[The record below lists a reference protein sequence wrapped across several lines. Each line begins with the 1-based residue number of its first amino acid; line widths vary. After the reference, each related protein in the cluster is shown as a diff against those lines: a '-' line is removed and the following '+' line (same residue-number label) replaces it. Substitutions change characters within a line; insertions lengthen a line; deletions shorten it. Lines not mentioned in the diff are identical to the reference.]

1 METKEPHL
9 LRMQKSQTHA
19 IYLLTQNSLEGLCLL
34 KKKKKKDHIKCKQTI
49 SISRINT
56 IAKTH
61 IFSLGL
67 GDLSRETDANSSQ
80 LKCAQ
85 APLLIPLKG
94 LMTWCSR
101 PDSFSWE
108 VRGQGSECAWV
119 SLVPF
124 PERRT
129 GGVRGSCGCWLTMD
143 LVKGLAKV
151 KSSVY
156 AHQPRWREEYIIFP
170 GCTAFDVTPR
180 GDRRRW
186 SSLEKRMLHSLDRL

>member
-1 METKEPHL
+1 MEKKEPHL
-9 LRMQKSQTHA
+9 LGMQKSQTHA
-19 IYLLTQNSLEGLCLL
+19 IYLLTQNTVGKDCAYEEE
-34 KKKKKKDHIKCKQTI
+34 KKDPIKCKQTTF
-49 SISRINT
+49 ISRVST
-56 IAKTH
+56 TAKTH
-61 IFSLGL
+61 SSLGL
-67 GDLSRETDANSSQ
+67 WDISRETDANSSQ

-85 APLLIPLKG
+85 APLLTPLKG

-124 PERRT
+124 LEKHT
-129 GGVRGSCGCWLTMD
+129 GGVCGNCGWWLTMD

-156 AHQPRWREEYIIFP
+156 THQPRWRAEYIMFP

-186 SSLEKRMLHSLDRL
+186 SSLENRMLHSLDRL

>member
-94 LMTWCSR
+94 LMT
-101 PDSFSWE
+101 
-108 VRGQGSECAWV
+108 
-119 SLVPF
+119 
-124 PERRT
+124 
-129 GGVRGSCGCWLTMD
+129 
-143 LVKGLAKV
+143 
-151 KSSVY
+151 
-156 AHQPRWREEYIIFP
+156 
-170 GCTAFDVTPR
+170 
-180 GDRRRW
+180 
-186 SSLEKRMLHSLDRL
+186 

>member
-1 METKEPHL
+1 MK
-9 LRMQKSQTHA
+9 
-19 IYLLTQNSLEGLCLL
+19 G
-34 KKKKKKDHIKCKQTI
+34 KKKDHIKCKQNIFI
-49 SISRINT
+49 SCVST
-56 IAKTH
+56 TAKTH
-61 IFSLGL
+61 SFSLGL
-67 GDLSRETDANSSQ
+67 WDISRETDANSRQ

-85 APLLIPLKG
+85 VPLLIPLKG

-108 VRGQGSECAWV
+108 VRSQGSDCDWV

-124 PERRT
+124 PEKHT
-129 GGVRGSCGCWLTMD
+129 GGVCGNCGCWLTMD

-156 AHQPRWREEYIIFP
+156 THQPRWRAEYIMFP

-186 SSLEKRMLHSLDRL
+186 SSLENRMLHSLDRL

>member
-19 IYLLTQNSLEGLCLL
+19 IYILTQNSLEGLCLL
-34 KKKKKKDHIKCKQTI
+34 GKKNKKITSNVNI
-49 SISRINT
+49 SISHINT

-67 GDLSRETDANSSQ
+67 GDISRETDVNSSQ

-85 APLLIPLKG
+85 VPLLIPLKG

-101 PDSFSWE
+101 PDSSSWE

-129 GGVRGSCGCWLTMD
+129 RGVHGSCGCWLTMD

-156 AHQPRWREEYIIFP
+156 THQPRWRAEYIMFP

-186 SSLEKRMLHSLDRL
+186 SSLENRMLHSLDRL